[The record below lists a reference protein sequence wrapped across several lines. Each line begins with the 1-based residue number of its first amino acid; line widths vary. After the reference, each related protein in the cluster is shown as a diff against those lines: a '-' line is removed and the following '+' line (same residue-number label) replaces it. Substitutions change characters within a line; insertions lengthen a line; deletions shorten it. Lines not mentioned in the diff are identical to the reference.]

1 MANITYIISLY
12 FLRYPNY
19 YNSQFMINYI
29 KGSIVEKNPAYI
41 VIETAG
47 GVAYGIHISLATFSQ
62 LKETEN
68 VKLLTH
74 YVIKED
80 AHQLFGFYTEEERN
94 LFRLLITVNG
104 IGVNTARII
113 LSSLSTDELVNA
125 IATENVRVIQ
135 AVKGIGQK
143 TAQRVIIDLKD
154 KIGKNLPQN
163 FEKISISYNNN
174 RVEALSALVSL
185 GFQKNSADSALEKI
199 IRIEGSHLSIEEL
212 IKKAL
217 KVL

>member
-1 MANITYIISLY
+1 MITYI
-12 FLRYPNY
+12 
-19 YNSQFMINYI
+19 
-29 KGSIVEKNPAYI
+29 KGALIEKTPAYV

-80 AHQLFGFYTEEERN
+80 AHLLFGFYTEEERN

-104 IGVNTARII
+104 IGANTARLI
-113 LSSLSTDELVNA
+113 LSSLSADELINA
-125 IATENVRVIQ
+125 IATENVRVLQ
-135 AVKGIGQK
+135 SVKGIGLK
-143 TAQRVIIDLKD
+143 TAQRIIIDLKD
-154 KIGKNLPQN
+154 KIGKSVPQN
-163 FEKISISYNNN
+163 IEKITISYNNN
-174 RVEALSALVSL
+174 RVEALSALISL
-185 GFQKNSADSALEKI
+185 GFAKNSADGALEKI
-199 IRIEGSHLSIEEL
+199 IRVEGTHLTIEEL

>member
-1 MANITYIISLY
+1 MITYI
-12 FLRYPNY
+12 
-19 YNSQFMINYI
+19 
-29 KGSIVEKNPAYI
+29 KGTLTEKTPAYV

-47 GVAYGIHISLATFSQ
+47 GVGYGIHISLATFSQ

-74 YVIKED
+74 YIIKED
-80 AHQLFGFYTEEERN
+80 AHQLFGFYTEEERS

-104 IGVNTARII
+104 IGANTARLI

-135 AVKGIGQK
+135 SVKGIGLK
-143 TAQRVIIDLKD
+143 TAQRVIIDLRD
-154 KIGKNLPQN
+154 KIGKSTPQN
-163 FEKISISYNNN
+163 IEKISISYNNN
-174 RVEALSALVSL
+174 RMEALSALVSL
-185 GFQKNSADSALEKI
+185 GFAKNPADSALEKI
-199 IRIEGSHLSIEEL
+199 IRAEGTHLSIEEL